1 MGGGEG
7 QERGGEGR
15 GDTQMA
21 VRREKKARKNN
32 ESS

>member
-21 VRREKKARKNN
+21 VRCEKNAREND